1 MGRHFYGAVIFP
13 PLTIVKKEL
22 QIWITGWPV
31 NQNQP
36 NVAVH
41 ILACFARFQEP
52 QNRKSLAQI
61 KFSKFLQYKVI
72 NFQLIQL
79 HGQASR
85 ELVYNPHYFPVTNS
99 RDLKVPTHEII
110 YLQHKGR
117 LTPFYPPYRI
127 EMTL

>member
-1 MGRHFYGAVIFP
+1 MDY
-13 PLTIVKKEL
+13 
-22 QIWITGWPV
+22 W
-31 NQNQP
+31 
-36 NVAVH
+36 
-41 ILACFARFQEP
+41 LACKPKPAKCSSSYSCFARFQEP